1 MIRLDRDALICDL
14 AETYH
19 IYDIRSLPA
28 RRVAT
33 FAVGLREDS
42 RIKKKISG
50 VEYPYQELLLARIA
64 DKLSALL
71 WYYGFYGD
79 ADRPPSIFDA
89 MIGRVTEELESE
101 FKGYESSEE
110 FMTAW
115 IE

>member
-19 IYDIRSLPA
+19 IYDMRSLPA

-50 VEYPYQELLLARIA
+50 IEYSHQELLLARIA

-89 MIGRVTEELESE
+89 MIGKVTEEPESE
-101 FKGYESSEE
+101 FKGYGSREE

-115 IE
+115 NE